1 MLTICRFLYGADTDA
16 TKTPLTPEFDYR
28 WKLIK
33 DSNFQRERVM
43 RETTYKCIAQ
53 NISVD
58 GEGVD
63 WVLEPE
69 GCIKKV
75 NLTFT
80 DKFLW
85 LLVHHCISPAAADN
99 IVTWDR
105 VVLINAMVVGFEVDF
120 MWLL

>member
-58 GEGVD
+58 GEDVD
-63 WVLEPE
+63 WVLEP
-69 GCIKKV
+69 K
-75 NLTFT
+75 
-80 DKFLW
+80 
-85 LLVHHCISPAAADN
+85 
-99 IVTWDR
+99 
-105 VVLINAMVVGFEVDF
+105 
-120 MWLL
+120 